1 MTLHRVRSF
10 VAGGL
15 GDARR
20 ERAPHRRC
28 RHRRGFAEAGHGG
41 LDFASVR
48 DFAITKGGPALR
60 AMGFHDRAR
69 MLKALAT
76 YLNERK
82 EPLYRLSHRTG
93 ATMADNR
100 IDIDGGIGTMFVIA
114 SKGRREMP
122 DGDVYL
128 DGGLEMLSRAGQ
140 LSSASMSARR
150 FRASPS
156 ISTPST
162 FPSGGCWRNSRRRC
176 WPACPRS

>member
-1 MTLHRVRSF
+1 MASISRDP
-10 VAGGL
+10 GL
-15 GDARR
+15 
-20 ERAPHRRC
+20 
-28 RHRRGFAEAGHGG
+28 
-41 LDFASVR
+41 R
-48 DFAITKGGPALR
+48 DHAGGPALR

-128 DGGLEMLSRAGQ
+128 DGGQEGCRGRAVSWG
-140 LSSASMSARR
+140 STSARR
-150 FRASPS
+150 CKALPS

-162 FPSGGCWRNSRRRC
+162 SPSGGCWRNSRRRF

>member
-1 MTLHRVRSF
+1 MPPP
-10 VAGGL
+10 
-15 GDARR
+15 
-20 ERAPHRRC
+20 ERFSP
-28 RHRRGFAEAGHGG
+28 RRGTAG

-48 DFAITKGGPALR
+48 DFAITRGGPALR

-76 YLNERK
+76 YLNERRD
-82 EPLYRLSHRTG
+82 PLYRLSHRTG

-128 DGGLEMLSRAGQ
+128 DGGQEMLSRQGSFRGAAC
-140 LSSASMSARR
+140 LHAASRGLR
-150 FRASPS
+150 S

-162 FPSGGCWRNSRRRC
+162 SPSGGCWRNSRRRS